1 LSFPSVSTLQDLHAL
16 LRYSFPQYMA
26 FARPHAPKGRREALA
41 VFSDIAADQTEQAD
55 RANQLLDELHEAPAS
70 AGFPMEF
77 TDTHDLSID
86 YLLKLAAKHQLATVS
101 ELRELAQVPGL
112 SHSVRTL
119 AEECVGMSRA
129 HLELLQ
135 AEVQPLAS

>member
-1 LSFPSVSTLQDLHAL
+1 
-16 LRYSFPQYMA
+16 MA
-26 FARPHAPKGRREALA
+26 FARPHAPKGRREALG

-55 RANQLLDELHEAPAS
+55 RASQLLDELHEAPES

-77 TDTHDLSID
+77 TDAHDLSID
-86 YLLKLAAKHQLATVS
+86 YLLRLAAKHQAAEVT
-101 ELRELAQVPGL
+101 ELRELAQRPGL
-112 SHSVRTL
+112 SHSVRTF

>member
-1 LSFPSVSTLQDLHAL
+1 LSFTSVSTLQDLHSL

-41 VFSDIAADQTEQAD
+41 VFNDIATDQTEQAD
-55 RANQLLDELHEAPAS
+55 RASQLLDELHVAPDS
-70 AGFPMEF
+70 PGFPMEF
-77 TDTHDLSID
+77 TDAHDLSID
-86 YLLKLAAKHQLATVS
+86 YLLRLAAKHQVAEVS
-101 ELRELAQVPGL
+101 ELRELAQRPGL

-135 AEVQPLAS
+135 AELQPLAS